1 MSANPIGGVSVLNNK
16 LNILIKCVTL
26 LYREIH
32 INREN
37 DGSDF
42 STDLVSS
49 VLATYNGDSNNKPAM
64 GNSALISD
72 GLVDFCHKLIN
83 GLNNYSEEDIIDTMS
98 LLLKDDKSLLA
109 NVTTTL
115 AKELTMA
122 SLKRSVVSLRLQL
135 KSFVTETTI
144 KKKILKCIYD
154 FNNTPQLNI
163 IEYTK
168 SLLMELDLLASSKGD
183 SIPGIVSEIDIED
196 DSMEKVLQSVKD
208 LTDNTSRLVT
218 GWKELNTMLQG
229 GYRRGETC
237 VINALQHEYKSGLV
251 QSLFMQI
258 PMYNVPR
265 MIDATKKPLV
275 LYISFEDDAEVFGG
289 FMYKYLYS
297 SEHGTLPDLTDI
309 TPAEIQE
316 YMKEKLKINGYHIK
330 MLRVN
335 PSEWTY
341 KELFN
346 YIIYLESQGYEIHA
360 CLVDYLI
367 KMSVAGC
374 VGKGGTEYRDLFD
387 KCRQFFSVKKITF
400 ITPHQMSTE
409 AKQLVRNGTNKLN
422 LVKEVVNKGYTE
434 LSKQIDQVVDIE
446 ICIAKALLNKRW
458 VLTMMIGKH
467 RGAGIIPDEHKYQ
480 ILQFPTGM
488 PIPPNI
494 NNDDYKPITSTKSD
508 EDDLFAM

>member
-1 MSANPIGGVSVLNNK
+1 
-16 LNILIKCVTL
+16 
-26 LYREIH
+26 
-32 INREN
+32 
-37 DGSDF
+37 
-42 STDLVSS
+42 
-49 VLATYNGDSNNKPAM
+49 
-64 GNSALISD
+64 
-72 GLVDFCHKLIN
+72 
-83 GLNNYSEEDIIDTMS
+83 
-98 LLLKDDKSLLA
+98 
-109 NVTTTL
+109 
-115 AKELTMA
+115 
-122 SLKRSVVSLRLQL
+122 
-135 KSFVTETTI
+135 
-144 KKKILKCIYD
+144 
-154 FNNTPQLNI
+154 
-163 IEYTK
+163 
-168 SLLMELDLLASSKGD
+168 
-183 SIPGIVSEIDIED
+183 
-196 DSMEKVLQSVKD
+196 
-208 LTDNTSRLVT
+208 
-218 GWKELNTMLQG
+218 
-229 GYRRGETC
+229 
-237 VINALQHEYKSGLV
+237 
-251 QSLFMQI
+251 MQI

-265 MIDATKKPLV
+265 MIDTTKKPLV

-335 PSEWTY
+335 PAEWTY

-446 ICIAKALLNKRW
+446 LCIAKALLNKRW